1 MLKALYNERSRLRQD
16 CFDRKK
22 LESLGW
28 VRSPNCVPLLRHRY
42 RPIDRKEM
50 GCPVFFGHLMRALV
64 FSAYELDNEVMT
76 SISQSEFRNHQSD
89 YIAAAQRSPV
99 EITARGTNR
108 RAVIVSPEFYDRAI
122 EALENQ
128 IDIEGAK
135 TARQEERIS
144 HDELMMELDR

>member
-1 MLKALYNERSRLRQD
+1 
-16 CFDRKK
+16 
-22 LESLGW
+22 
-28 VRSPNCVPLLRHRY
+28 
-42 RPIDRKEM
+42 
-50 GCPVFFGHLMRALV
+50 MRALV